1 MARKFLFALCLIGI
15 TSLARADVTVV
26 SSVRPL
32 QFIAAAIV
40 GDGDRTI
47 SLIGA
52 SDSPHSFALTPQD
65 RLAIDQADILLWVS
79 PGFELYLADLFT
91 ALEGNKSVI
100 TVADLPGLTRQEFED
115 GSLDPHVW
123 LDPDNAV
130 AIAGTLSARLSEMY
144 PQQADSYQ
152 QALQAFTEST
162 DENWM
167 QIEQI
172 ISDARRSNYMV
183 YHEAYQYFEAA
194 LGISGGG
201 ALVHN
206 PELEP
211 GMREVIALREQVA
224 ELDPN
229 CIILEPD
236 ASLALVDTLV
246 QDPDIARVTIDLLG
260 NNIDVGPAAYPELLM
275 QVARGFQSCFK
286 AGD

>member
-100 TVADLPGLTRQEFED
+100 TVADL
-115 GSLDPHVW
+115 
-123 LDPDNAV
+123 
-130 AIAGTLSARLSEMY
+130 
-144 PQQADSYQ
+144 QASQ
-152 QALQAFTEST
+152 GRNSRMAASTHTSGWILIMQWPLQAHYR
-162 DENWM
+162 
-167 QIEQI
+167 Q
-172 ISDARRSNYMV
+172 
-183 YHEAYQYFEAA
+183 
-194 LGISGGG
+194 G
-201 ALVHN
+201 
-206 PELEP
+206 
-211 GMREVIALREQVA
+211 
-224 ELDPN
+224 
-229 CIILEPD
+229 
-236 ASLALVDTLV
+236 
-246 QDPDIARVTIDLLG
+246 
-260 NNIDVGPAAYPELLM
+260 
-275 QVARGFQSCFK
+275 
-286 AGD
+286 